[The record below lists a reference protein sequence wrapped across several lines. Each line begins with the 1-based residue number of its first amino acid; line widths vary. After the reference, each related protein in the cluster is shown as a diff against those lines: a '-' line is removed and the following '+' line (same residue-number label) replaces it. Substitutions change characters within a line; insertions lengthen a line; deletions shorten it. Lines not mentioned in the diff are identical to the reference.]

1 MPTPPIAPIAT
12 IDLFA
17 GAGGLSL
24 GAQSAGADVRLV
36 VDADRASCE
45 TIRQNRQH
53 LGAAIVEGDVRMLHG
68 TQLRELAGLARQDPL
83 IVIGG
88 PPCQPFSKASYWTEP
103 GTESRY
109 RRARARGE
117 KGQRPTAPTVARPDP
132 RRSLVAEFWRLVTES
147 AADAFLLENVPS
159 ILHPRNSHVVRKLLE
174 AASHSGYQVSV
185 VKANAAE
192 FGVAQ
197 RRQRVFILGSKHGP
211 VAAPTP
217 THTLHPGQSDVPPAV
232 TAGTVL
238 SRFAADDYFEDEE
251 VISGRWAQ
259 LLSEIP
265 PGRNYKFHTAWS
277 GHPTPT
283 FVTETR
289 FWNFLLKLSPDA
301 PSWTV
306 AASPGP
312 WTGPFHWD
320 SRRLRVP
327 ELAALQGFP
336 DGYSF
341 SGPRRECVRQI
352 GNAVPPPLATA
363 MVSQL
368 LASLLATDGPQ

>member
-1 MPTPPIAPIAT
+1 MPTPPLPSIAT

-24 GAQSAGADVRLV
+24 GAQAAGADVRLV
-36 VDADRASCE
+36 VDADHASCE
-45 TIRQNRQH
+45 TVRLNSQH
-53 LGAAIVEGDVRMLHG
+53 RGVEVIEGDVRLLNG
-68 TQLRELAGLARQDPL
+68 SELRERAGVGRGDPL

-88 PPCQPFSKASYWTEP
+88 PPCQPFSKASYWTDS

-117 KGQRPTAPTVARPDP
+117 LGERPSVPTVARPDP
-132 RRSLVAEFWRLVTES
+132 RRSLVAEFWRLVSES

-159 ILHPRNSHVVRKLLE
+159 ILHPRNQGVVRSLLDK
-174 AASHSGYQVSV
+174 ASRDGYRVTV
-185 VKANAAE
+185 LKANAAE

-197 RRQRVFILGSKHGP
+197 RRQRVFILGSKIQQP
-211 VAAPTP
+211 AAPAP
-217 THTLHPGQSDVPPAV
+217 THSLHQTDSDGIHPAV
-232 TAGTVL
+232 TAGQVI
-238 SRFAADDYFEDEE
+238 SPYASDDYFEAEE
-251 VISGRWAQ
+251 LISGRWAT
-259 LLSEIP
+259 LLTEIP

-277 GHPTPT
+277 GHPAPV
-283 FVTETR
+283 FITETR

-306 AASPGP
+306 AANPGP

-336 DGYSF
+336 DGYQF
-341 SGPRRECVRQI
+341 TGPRRERVRQV
-352 GNAVPPPLATA
+352 GNAVPPPLAAA
-363 MVSQL
+363 MVGQL
-368 LASLLATDGPQ
+368 IASLW